1 VPTGLGAAGAAL
13 WKRLTAPVDG
23 DELEFSVAELVT
35 LELACRQA
43 DDISALEQVLA
54 HDGPTV
60 LGSREQVRLS
70 PIPAE
75 LRLQRAA
82 LARLVAQLAPPDPM
96 RMSGWRRGRGGRSG
110 RQTPVGGVRQ
120 RSGRLVMAR
129 RLCDPHDGMSVV
141 AWGAV

>member
-1 VPTGLGAAGAAL
+1 MPAGLGAAGAAL

-43 DDISALEQVLA
+43 EDIAGLEKVLA
-54 HDGPTV
+54 NDGPTV
-60 LGSREQVRLS
+60 LGSRGQVRLS

-82 LARLVAQLAPPDPM
+82 LARLVALLAIPDGDEDVGLAPTAFRAQRAADA
-96 RMSGWRRGRGGRSG
+96 RWRR
-110 RQTPVGGVRQ
+110 QAAVRE
-120 RSGRLVMAR
+120 AR
-129 RLCDPHDGMSVV
+129 RGTTT
-141 AWGAV
+141 A

>member
-1 VPTGLGAAGAAL
+1 MPASAGRPRVPTGLGAAGAAL

-60 LGSREQVRLS
+60 LGSRDQVRLS

-82 LARLVAQLAPPDPM
+82 LARLVAQLALPDPDEDVGLAPGA
-96 RMSGWRRGRGGRSG
+96 RRAQRAADARWRRQAAKRE
-110 RQTPVGGVRQ
+110 
-120 RSGRLVMAR
+120 AR
-129 RLCDPHDGMSVV
+129 HGSTTV
-141 AWGAV
+141 

>member
-1 VPTGLGAAGAAL
+1 MPAGLGTAGAAL

-43 DDISALEQVLA
+43 DDIAHLEKVLA
-54 HDGPTV
+54 ADGPTV
-60 LGSREQVRLS
+60 VGSRGQVRLS

-82 LARLVAQLAPPDPM
+82 LARLVAQLAIPDPDEEVGLAPSA
-96 RMSGWRRGRGGRSG
+96 RRAQRAAEARWRR
-110 RQTPVGGVRQ
+110 QA
-120 RSGRLVMAR
+120 AR
-129 RLCDPHDGMSVV
+129 REARHGSTT
-141 AWGAV
+141 A

>member
-1 VPTGLGAAGAAL
+1 MPAGLGAAGAAL

-43 DDISALEQVLA
+43 EDIAGLEKVLA
-54 HDGPTV
+54 NDGPTV
-60 LGSREQVRLS
+60 LGSRGQVRLS

-82 LARLVAQLAPPDPM
+82 LARLVALLAIPDADEDVGLAPTARRAQRAADA
-96 RMSGWRRGRGGRSG
+96 RWRR
-110 RQTPVGGVRQ
+110 QAAVRE
-120 RSGRLVMAR
+120 AR
-129 RLCDPHDGMSVV
+129 RGPTP
-141 AWGAV
+141 A